1 MMRFRRLS
9 RLAGDE
15 QGVSAVEFAL
25 LAPVLIFIYFGLV
38 EFCQGF
44 MAEKRMT
51 HVSSMVADLVSQ
63 EEAVSTS
70 NIDDI
75 FEIGALIMKPFPDA
89 PLQQRVSS
97 VTLTSGVALVDWSR
111 GVGGMSARD
120 EESTVTLPPDLL
132 EEGQS
137 VIMAEAAYDYRSPI
151 GKLLPGV
158 TKFTSVYYL
167 RPRTVEKTLCPDCA
181 APAP

>member
-1 MMRFRRLS
+1 MMRFKPLS
-9 RLAGDE
+9 GLAGD
-15 QGVSAVEFAL
+15 QRGVAAVEFAL
-25 LAPVLIFIYFGLV
+25 LAPILIFVYFSLA

-63 EEAVSTS
+63 QQTVTTS
-70 NIDDI
+70 DLDDI
-75 FEIGALIMKPFPDA
+75 FQIGALIMKPFPDA

-97 VTLTSGVALVDWSR
+97 VTLTSGVVTVDWSR
-111 GVGGMSARD
+111 GIGGMAARD
-120 EESTVTLPPDLL
+120 KASTLTLPPGLL

-137 VIMAEAAYDYRSPI
+137 LVMAEAIYDYRSPV

-158 TKFTSVYYL
+158 TQFTSVYYL
-167 RPRTVEKTLCPDCA
+167 RPRTVNKTLCPNC
-181 APAP
+181 